1 MLLNMDKIL
10 NQWSR
15 SNCGVYWVMAI
26 LQHMW
31 VNFDIARFSEQKAPY
46 IPLIEK
52 LFIESGLI
60 DKFIK
65 IPTTRLVDLWL
76 KRGEYLLTWTN
87 LGNFTSANVTFDW
100 KSNHWFVICED
111 CWDRWKILN
120 SWGDSWWENGYWYI
134 KKSDFSKLFTPR
146 RIVIKKISV

>member
-1 MLLNMDKIL
+1 MIL

-15 SNCGVYWVMAI
+15 RNCWVFATCWI

-31 VNFDIARFSEQKAPY
+31 VNFDIARFQDEFAPY
-46 IPLIEK
+46 INQIEK
-52 LFIESGLI
+52 LFVASGLV
-60 DKFIK
+60 KQFIK

-76 KRGEYLLTWTN
+76 RKGEYLLTWTN
-87 LGNFTSANVTFDW
+87 LGNFTSSNVTFDW

-111 CWDRWKILN
+111 CWDKWKILN

-146 RIVIKKISV
+146 RVIIAR

>member
-1 MLLNMDKIL
+1 MNTIL
-10 NQWSR
+10 NQGNKR
-15 SNCGVYWVMAI
+15 NCGIWAVCAI
-26 LQHMW
+26 LIHNN
-31 VNFDIARFSEQKAPY
+31 VVFDIEKITNNFAPY

-52 LFIESGLI
+52 LFIDSGLI

-76 KRGEYLLTWTN
+76 CKWEYLLTWTN
-87 LGNFTSANVTFDW
+87 LGNFTSSNVTFDW

-111 CWDRWKILN
+111 CWDRYKIQN
-120 SWGDSWWENGYWYI
+120 SWGIEWWENGYWYI
-134 KKSDFSKLFTPR
+134 KKNDFSKLFTPR